1 MRFPFSLLLIA
12 LPAFPQILYNEQRDK
27 QAQEALKLSGEI
39 QNGQVFQKAL
49 DNLDELWKLRQDGV
63 FRNAELQMQA
73 NLKVFRTWDD
83 LQDFVLNIR
92 QRIGPP
98 ESASLQG
105 RLENFKAQETKTLS
119 ALSDLKKKLADAPNA
134 ASFINQLGKAIE
146 DIGGVEDIVSFV
158 QAETGSPAEQ
168 ADAAKKATEYL
179 QQLAGQFK
187 AFTVSLPAQPGVLA
201 LQDQLALLKVQEQH
215 IQNLMAIEE
224 RKHREIQPIRQLLD
238 QVDNGL
244 NLCVPLNERSNSIV
258 DTLQKRVTSPETA
271 PKDCALET
279 LTFVLFNVAALT
291 ARNDTPVRLALLR
304 SSMEDR
310 ANAIR
315 LSAAS
320 TQQIEELIAN
330 GVERLAMFHKGGF
343 KPANLAAFIQALATA
358 GLIPAVVLK

>member
-1 MRFPFSLLLIA
+1 M
-12 LPAFPQILYNEQRDK
+12 
-27 QAQEALKLSGEI
+27 
-39 QNGQVFQKAL
+39 
-49 DNLDELWKLRQDGV
+49 
-63 FRNAELQMQA
+63 
-73 NLKVFRTWDD
+73 
-83 LQDFVLNIR
+83 
-92 QRIGPP
+92 
-98 ESASLQG
+98 
-105 RLENFKAQETKTLS
+105 
-119 ALSDLKKKLADAPNA
+119 
-134 ASFINQLGKAIE
+134 
-146 DIGGVEDIVSFV
+146 EDIVSFV

-168 ADAAKKATEYL
+168 ADAARKATEYL
-179 QQLAGQFK
+179 QQLADQFK

-201 LQDQLALLKVQEQH
+201 LQDQLALLNVEEQH

-244 NLCVPLNERSNSIV
+244 NLCVPLNERSNLIV
-258 DTLQKRVTSPETA
+258 DTLQKRATA
-271 PKDCALET
+271 LAQTTPDPCALDT

-315 LSAAS
+315 LSAAA
-320 TQQIEELIAN
+320 TQQIEELVAN
-330 GVERLAMFHKGGF
+330 GVQRLAMFHKGGF